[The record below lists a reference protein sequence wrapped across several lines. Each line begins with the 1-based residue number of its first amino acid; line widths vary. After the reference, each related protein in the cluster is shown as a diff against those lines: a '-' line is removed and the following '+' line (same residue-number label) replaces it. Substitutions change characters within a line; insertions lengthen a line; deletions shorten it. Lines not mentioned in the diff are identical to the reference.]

1 MSAVRRP
8 SRFAPM
14 AETST
19 GTAAPMPMPMI
30 IGKAVA
36 NEIVPVTESACKIPT
51 EAELDCKTAVMS
63 VPMRTPRIGFSNI
76 VIRRRKSSLSRSGD
90 TAPLIAF
97 MPYIKTAKPS
107 RISPV
112 CRFCDVFPSMRS
124 SMPAMAAMAVIVAE
138 LRRESASLLLIYE
151 RQRIQPVT
159 DVPMFA
165 PSTMPIACESF
176 IMPEFTKPTTIAD
189 VAEDDW
195 ITAVTAVPSSTP
207 LSGVLES
214 R

>member
-30 IGKAVA
+30 IGNAVA
-36 NEIVPVTESACKIPT
+36 NETVPVTESACKIPT
-51 EAELDCKTAVMS
+51 EAEFDCKTAVMS
-63 VPMRTPRIGFSNI
+63 VPMRMPRIGFSNI
-76 VIRRRKSSLSRSGD
+76 VISRRKPSLSRSGD

-112 CRFCDVFPSMRS
+112 CRFCDVFPSIRS
-124 SMPAMAAMAVIVAE
+124 RIPVMAAMAVIVEE
-138 LRRESASLLLIYE
+138 LKSESASLLLIYE

-165 PSTMPIACESF
+165 PSTMPIACESL

-189 VAEDDW
+189 VADEDW